1 MDPLGFKCS
10 EVRLGMSV
18 KSSSGAGDG
27 LEGGAS
33 LPHTPPLGIYETK
46 MAARAVKRSILT
58 ILRKNSG
65 L

>member
-1 MDPLGFKCS
+1 
-10 EVRLGMSV
+10 MSV

-33 LPHTPPLGIYETK
+33 LPYRYKPELPPTLGTYETK
-46 MAARAVKRSILT
+46 MTARAVKRSILT

>member
-1 MDPLGFKCS
+1 
-10 EVRLGMSV
+10 MSV

-33 LPHTPPLGIYETK
+33 LPYRYKPELPPPLLGTYETK

>member
-1 MDPLGFKCS
+1 
-10 EVRLGMSV
+10 MSV

-27 LEGGAS
+27 LEGGVS
-33 LPHTPPLGIYETK
+33 LPYRYKPELLPPLGTYETK
-46 MAARAVKRSILT
+46 IAARAVKRSILT